1 MMRLQKAANLRVL
14 YDLLRDFA
22 TVLVKRI
29 GIDGAMPIVSEIE
42 RQLLP
47 RQ

>member
-1 MMRLQKAANLRVL
+1 MRLQKAATLRDL
-14 YDLLRDFA
+14 RDLLRDFA

-29 GIDGAMPIVSEIE
+29 GIDGATPIVSETE
-42 RQLLP
+42 RQIIP